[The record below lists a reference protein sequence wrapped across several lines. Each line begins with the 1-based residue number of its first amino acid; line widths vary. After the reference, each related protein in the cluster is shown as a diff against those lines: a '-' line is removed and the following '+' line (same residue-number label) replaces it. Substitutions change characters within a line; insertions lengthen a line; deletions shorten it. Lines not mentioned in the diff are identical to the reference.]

1 MVGILALGLGAAVY
15 PQLLAIVVV
24 ILTRPDPKGL
34 LWACYLGAVSVSAG
48 CGVAVLLVFRDR
60 SSVAGSTSHR
70 LGASVYLVVGAI
82 TVVAA
87 ILLAT
92 ERGRGL
98 LSTNLRWVRPRG
110 RERRSSGSGS
120 VERLKDRAVGTL
132 ARGSLVIAAGVGAVL
147 GVPGPF
153 DVLALG
159 RMTRAGYSVIASFGL
174 IIAFNLIK
182 FLLIE
187 VPIISYTV
195 DPNGTA
201 ARVDRVSAWLRDN
214 KIAAIAAVVAIIGL
228 VLIERGI
235 ARLS

>member
-1 MVGILALGLGAAVY
+1 VVGILALGLGAAVY

-34 LWACYLGAVSVSAG
+34 LWACYLGAVSVSVG

-60 SSVAGSTSHR
+60 SSGAGSTSHR
-70 LGASVYLVVGAI
+70 VGASVYLVVGAI
-82 TVVAA
+82 TVLAA
-87 ILLAT
+87 SLLAT

-98 LSTNLRWVRPRG
+98 LSTNLRWIRPRS
-110 RERRSSGSGS
+110 RERRSSGSGP
-120 VERLKDRAVGTL
+120 VERLKGRAMGTL
-132 ARGSLVIAAGVGAVL
+132 ARGSLVIAVGAGAVL
-147 GVPGPF
+147 GIPGPF

-159 RMTRAGYSVIASFGL
+159 RMTRAGYSVIASIGV

-187 VPIISYTV
+187 IPIISYRL
-195 DPNGTA
+195 DPDGTA
-201 ARVDRVSAWLRDN
+201 ARVDRVSAWLREN
-214 KIAAIAAVVAIIGL
+214 KIAAIAVVVAIIGL